1 MTAPVTAVAAA
12 YRIALVGVPNCGKT
26 ALFNRLTGSRQKVAN
41 YPGVT
46 VERKEGVFPS
56 ANRQRQYQLIDLPG
70 TYSLVPATLDE
81 AITRDF
87 ITGKLRGEASP
98 DLIICVVDATN
109 LRLSLRLVLELNR
122 VGRPL
127 IVALNMSDLAHDR
140 GYRLNRTR
148 LESELG
154 VPVIETVAVH
164 PAGGR
169 ELVTAIDVLC
179 ASIDAER
186 AVKQRELDE
195 DLTAALQVRLP
206 AVLDPPVVV
215 PAQTSAEIEATQRE
229 ARRILRAA
237 DYVEPLRA
245 RALTRLDAVVMNP
258 VAGPLL
264 LAVLLFAVF
273 QAVFSW
279 AAAPM
284 AWINAGI
291 AMLGN
296 AVTHAMPPG
305 ALQSLLVDGVIKG
318 AGSVLV
324 FLPQI
329 LILFL
334 FILLLED
341 SGYLPRA
348 AFLLDRLMGSIGLS
362 GRSFIPL
369 LSSYA
374 CAIPGIMATRTIPN
388 VRDRIATILLA
399 PLMTCSARLPVY
411 ALIIGAF
418 IPERSIGGF
427 SLRGLV
433 LFGLYIAGVLGAVLV
448 AFVMNSVTL
457 RAGYHPLLLEL
468 PEYHWPNLR
477 NLALGLYERTMI
489 FVTRVGTIILSLMIV
504 LWFLASFP
512 APPAGATGPAIQY
525 SFAGM
530 MGRALHTV
538 FAPLG
543 FNWQICVALVPG
555 LAAREVAV
563 GALATVY
570 ALSADTSNV
579 DQALRPML
587 ASSWSL
593 ATALSLLAWYVFA
606 PQCLSTLATVRRETN
621 SWRYPLIMAG
631 YLFAMAWVASFAT
644 FRIAT
649 AIAAGPGA

>member
-1 MTAPVTAVAAA
+1 MSAEAPGSTS
-12 YRIALVGVPNCGKT
+12 YRVALVGVPNCGKT

-46 VERKEGVFPS
+46 VERKEGTFS
-56 ANRQRQYQLIDLPG
+56 GANGERNYQLIDLPG

-81 AITRDF
+81 AITRDA
-87 ITGKLRGEASP
+87 ITGKLRGEAAP
-98 DLIICVVDATN
+98 DLIVCVVDATN
-109 LRLSLRLVLELNR
+109 LRLSLRLALELGR
-122 VGRPL
+122 VGRPV
-127 IVALNMSDLAHDR
+127 IVALNMSDLAHQR
-140 GYRLNRTR
+140 GYKLNRTR

-154 VPVIETVAVH
+154 VAVVETVAVH

-169 ELVTAIDVLC
+169 NLIAAIDALC
-179 ASIDAER
+179 GSIDVER
-186 AVKQRELDE
+186 A
-195 DLTAALQVRLP
+195 AALRERAENLALALQLAP
-206 AVLDPPVVV
+206 SPPLLAPVVV

-229 ARRILRAA
+229 VRRILRAA

-245 RALTRLDAVVMNP
+245 RALARLDAVVMNP
-258 VAGPLL
+258 IAGPVM
-264 LAVLLFAVF
+264 LALLLFAVF

-279 AAAPM
+279 AAVPM
-284 AWINAGI
+284 AWINAGM
-291 AMLGN
+291 AALGT
-296 AVTHAMPPG
+296 AVSHAMPPG
-305 ALQSLLVDGVIKG
+305 VLESLLVDGIIKG
-318 AGSVLV
+318 AGSVIV

-329 LILFL
+329 LILFF

-348 AFLLDRLMGSIGLS
+348 AFLLDRLMGGIGLS

-388 VRDRIATILLA
+388 LRDRIATILLA

-418 IPERSIGGF
+418 IEERSIGGF

-433 LFGLYIAGVLGAVLV
+433 LFGLYLAGVLGAVLV
-448 AFVMNSVTL
+448 AFVMKRVTL
-457 RAGYHPLLLEL
+457 RAGYHPLMLEL

-477 NLALGLYERTMI
+477 NLTLGLYERTVI
-489 FVTRVGTIILSLMIV
+489 FLTRVGTIILSLMIV

-512 APPAGATGPAIQY
+512 GAPVGATGPAIQY

-530 MGRALHTV
+530 LGRGLHTI

-563 GALATVY
+563 GALGTVY
-570 ALSADTSNV
+570 ALSGSAQHV
-579 DQALRPML
+579 DLALRPML

-631 YLFAMAWVASFAT
+631 YLFAMAYVASLAT
-644 FRIAT
+644 YHIAS
-649 AIAAGPGA
+649 AFGAGA